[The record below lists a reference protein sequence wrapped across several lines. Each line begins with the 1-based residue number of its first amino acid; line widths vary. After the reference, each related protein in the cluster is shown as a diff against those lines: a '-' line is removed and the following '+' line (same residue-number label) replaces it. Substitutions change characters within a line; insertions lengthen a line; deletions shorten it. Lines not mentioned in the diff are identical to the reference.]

1 MSDSR
6 RKPSTSHRAAGSR
19 ATASR
24 TAAAPRTAI
33 PRTTAGVRATASR
46 STRPTTPTGDD
57 LGKRIYSLIAGS
69 DGITAREIARRLGV
83 DRTTV
88 NRQLYNFPFIRDLCY
103 HDDDFCWHGL
113 IQQRTPHD
121 GLYDYAGW
129 YGTVAEFLAQ
139 PEQSWLAELKQGCTR
154 IGRNLND
161 TRGLFHSFADT
172 RETMMQ
178 LFDDLRRCN
187 VSCDSWELVFELRIK
202 VGKWVRI
209 YADVV
214 VIAPG
219 NAFSLEFKMK
229 DAAPQSEVDQAAK
242 YAPYLQTVLGPQL
255 PVTPALVLTRCSD
268 TFEMLTAD
276 DGTHVALASG
286 DMLMNVFDERL
297 RFLA

>member
-1 MSDSR
+1 MSDGCK
-6 RKPSTSHRAAGSR
+6 KPHVPHTAAESL

-24 TAAAPRTAI
+24 TAAASA
-33 PRTTAGVRATASR
+33 TTSRAAAASATTLR
-46 STRPTTPTGDD
+46 STRPTTPANDD
-57 LGKRIYSLIAGS
+57 LGERIYSLIAGS
-69 DGITAREIARRLGV
+69 NGITAREIARRLGV

-88 NRQLYNFPFIRDLCY
+88 NHQLYNFPFIRDLCY

-139 PEQSWLAELKQGCTR
+139 PEPSWLAELKQGCAR

-161 TRGLFHSFADT
+161 TRGLFHSFTDT

-209 YADVV
+209 YADVT
-214 VIAPG
+214 VIAPTD
-219 NAFSLEFKMK
+219 AFSLEFKMK

-242 YAPYLQTVLGPQL
+242 YVPYLQTVLGPRL

-276 DGTHVALASG
+276 GGTHVALASG

-297 RFLA
+297 HFLA